1 MSKWEDEELP
11 TIEEEATDWATRLLP
26 LKNEAMLKT
35 LAELLRDKEIALKAL
50 EYCTAAETKN
60 KHHIVLT
67 LYVSYGICSDDVKSN
82 FVDPFSDLALREE
95 EEERDMPTEAKEI
108 VLTELVRK
116 RDVDKAAHTQK
127 AFFPSLLETIT
138 FFIVCQKI
146 RAKAS
151 TGHKKTTTG
160 RVVVGRLSLG
170 YQHLR

>member
-95 EEERDMPTEAKEI
+95 EEERDMSTEAKEI
-108 VLTELVRK
+108 VLTELFGSGTLTK
-116 RDVDKAAHTQK
+116 
-127 AFFPSLLETIT
+127 LLT
-138 FFIVCQKI
+138 
-146 RAKAS
+146 
-151 TGHKKTTTG
+151 HKKRSFPPTD
-160 RVVVGRLSLG
+160 
-170 YQHLR
+170 